1 MGRGPLSFLLRMLQ
15 RVLDAPGA
23 KDVKA
28 VLFDPVTSLPTLSVL
43 LPHIRKILAQRKG
56 VGLLAVSIAQFSKLE
71 EIYGWESFDEIV
83 RGVAACLK
91 ATKDASLRKEDALA
105 ELTVN
110 GNIFVLILAPPRT
123 RRRIA
128 SRDLDTLKR
137 RVSKRLETYLGDT
150 MNPELLRRFGYFIG
164 AAVMRRDP
172 SVRVER
178 LVYRTIDEALAAAAS
193 DQEKT
198 VRLRARQLKAV
209 IDGKR
214 ISTVYQPIL
223 DLGTQTV
230 IGYEAF
236 SRGPKGPLESPDTLF
251 QVAYEADSIWQLERV
266 CWARALRQVPRLKRR
281 QLMFI
286 NLEPT
291 CVFDPRLVGA
301 AFVRRFARRVVFE
314 ITERAAITDF
324 STFRQAVQ
332 LLKRSGFKVAV
343 DDVGSAY
350 AGLRVVSEIEP
361 DFIKLDMQLT
371 RGADN
376 DQLKRQLIGAVT
388 KFSTDAGVPL
398 IVEGIETPAE
408 LEAVRALGIRLAQGF
423 MFGPLVRV
431 PGRERPTNGRRKR
444 PKLGAT
450 VPAEKLS

>member
-1 MGRGPLSFLLRMLQ
+1 MAKGPVDFVLRMLH
-15 RVLDAPGA
+15 RVLDAPRA

-28 VLFDPVTSLPTLSVL
+28 VLFDPVTSLPTLPVL
-43 LPHIRKILAQRKG
+43 LPHIRRVLAQRQG
-56 VGLLAVSIAQFSKLE
+56 LGLLAVSIARFSKLE

-91 ATKDASLRKEDALA
+91 ATKDQALRKEDALA

-110 GNIFVLILAPPRT
+110 GNIFVLILAPPRAH
-123 RRRIA
+123 RRITD
-128 SRDLDTLKR
+128 RDLESLQR

-164 AAVMRRDP
+164 AAVMKPDAA
-172 SVRVER
+172 VRVER
-178 LVYRTIDEALAAAAS
+178 LVYRTIDEALAAAATA
-193 DQEKT
+193 QEKT
-198 VRLRARQLKAV
+198 LRHRARQLKAI
-209 IDGKR
+209 IDRKR
-214 ISTVYQPIL
+214 ITTLYQPIF
-223 DLGTQTV
+223 DL
-230 IGYEAF
+230 
-236 SRGPKGPLESPDTLF
+236 S
-251 QVAYEADSIWQLERV
+251 
-266 CWARALRQVPRLKRR
+266 ARSV
-281 QLMFI
+281 
-286 NLEPT
+286 
-291 CVFDPRLVGA
+291 
-301 AFVRRFARRVVFE
+301 VVFE

-324 STFRQAVQ
+324 PTFRQAVQ

-376 DQLKRQLIGAVT
+376 DLIKRQLIGAVA

-408 LEAVRALGIRLAQGF
+408 LETVRGLGITFAQGF
-423 MFGPLVRV
+423 LFGRLV
-431 PGRERPTNGRRKR
+431 ERPGNARLAVPRVSPDGRSPRE
-444 PKLGAT
+444 
-450 VPAEKLS
+450 PANDPT

>member
-1 MGRGPLSFLLRMLQ
+1 MAKGPVDFLLR
-15 RVLDAPGA
+15 VLHAPRA

-43 LPHIRKILAQRKG
+43 LPHIRKVLAQRRG
-56 VGLLAVSIAQFSKLE
+56 LGLLAVSIARFSKLE

-91 ATKDASLRKEDALA
+91 ATKDQALRKEDALA

-110 GNIFVLILAPPRT
+110 GNIFVLILAPPRAH
-123 RRRIA
+123 RRITD
-128 SRDLDTLKR
+128 RDLEALTR
-137 RVSKRLETYLGDT
+137 RVSKRLATYLGDT

-164 AAVMRRDP
+164 AAVMKPDAA
-172 SVRVER
+172 VRVER
-178 LVYRTIDEALAAAAS
+178 LVYRTIDEALAAAAAA
-193 DQEKT
+193 QEKT
-198 VRLRARQLKAV
+198 LRHRARQQKAI
-209 IDGKR
+209 IDRKR
-214 ISTVYQPIL
+214 IATLYQPIFNL
-223 DLGTQTV
+223 TSRTV
-230 IGYEAF
+230 VGYEAF
-236 SRGPKGPLESPDTLF
+236 SRGPKGDLESPETLF
-251 QVAYEADSIWQLERV
+251 QVAYEADLIWRLERV
-266 CWARALRQVPRLKRR
+266 CWERALRRLPRLQRR

-286 NLEPT
+286 NLEPA
-291 CVFDPRLVGA
+291 CVFDPKLVGA

-324 STFRQAVQ
+324 PTFRQAVQ

-376 DQLKRQLIGAVT
+376 DQIKRQLIGAVA
-388 KFSTDAGVPL
+388 KFCADAGVPL
-398 IVEGIETPAE
+398 IAEGIETQEE
-408 LEAVRALGIRLAQGF
+408 LQAVQALGIHLAQGF
-423 MFGPLVRV
+423 LFGRPVGV
-431 PGRERPTNGRRKR
+431 PGTEQLVFPEVQA
-444 PKLGAT
+444 PKVTEAT
-450 VPAEKLS
+450 A

>member
-1 MGRGPLSFLLRMLQ
+1 MAKGPVDFLLRMLH
-15 RVLDAPGA
+15 RVLDAPRA

-43 LPHIRKILAQRKG
+43 LPHIRKVLAQRRG
-56 VGLLAVSIAQFSKLE
+56 LGLLAVSIARFSKLE

-91 ATKDASLRKEDALA
+91 ATKDQVLRKEDALA

-110 GNIFVLILAPPRT
+110 GNIFVLILAPPRAH
-123 RRRIA
+123 RRI
-128 SRDLDTLKR
+128 SDRDLETLTR
-137 RVSKRLETYLGDT
+137 RVSKRLATYLGDT

-164 AAVMRRDP
+164 AAVMKPDAA
-172 SVRVER
+172 VRVER
-178 LVYRTIDEALAAAAS
+178 LVYRTIDEALAAAATA
-193 DQEKT
+193 QEKT
-198 VRLRARQLKAV
+198 LRHRARQLKAI
-209 IDGKR
+209 ID
-214 ISTVYQPIL
+214 
-223 DLGTQTV
+223 
-230 IGYEAF
+230 
-236 SRGPKGPLESPDTLF
+236 PK
-251 QVAYEADSIWQLERV
+251 
-266 CWARALRQVPRLKRR
+266 
-281 QLMFI
+281 
-286 NLEPT
+286 
-291 CVFDPRLVGA
+291 LVSA
-301 AFVRRFARRVVFE
+301 SFVRRFSRRVVFE

-324 STFRQAVQ
+324 PTFRQAVQ

-376 DQLKRQLIGAVT
+376 DQIKRQLIGAVA

-408 LEAVRALGIRLAQGF
+408 LETVRALGIRLAQGF
-423 MFGPLVRV
+423 LFGPLVQV
-431 PGRERPTNGRRKR
+431 PGKARLAIPRVQA
-444 PKLGAT
+444 PKVTEAT
-450 VPAEKLS
+450 A

>member
-1 MGRGPLSFLLRMLQ
+1 MPKGPVGFLHRILGRL
-15 RVLDAPGA
+15 LDAPRA

-28 VLFDPVTSLPTLSVL
+28 VLFDPVTSLPTLSAL
-43 LPHIRKILAQRKG
+43 LPHIRKVLAQRKG

-91 ATKDASLRKEDALA
+91 ATKDAALRKEDALA

-110 GNIFVLILAPPRT
+110 GNIFVLILAPPR
-123 RRRIA
+123 RRRTIA
-128 SRDLDTLKR
+128 SADLLALKR

-164 AAVMRRDP
+164 AAVMKKDS

-178 LVYRTIDEALAAAAS
+178 LVYRTIDEALSAAATE
-193 DQEKT
+193 QERT
-198 VRLRARQLKAV
+198 RRSRARELKAI
-209 IDGKR
+209 IDRKR
-214 ISTVYQPIL
+214 IATVYQPIV
-223 DLGTQTV
+223 DLTSRSV

-236 SRGPKGPLESPDTLF
+236 SRGPKGALESPDTLF
-251 QVAYEADSIWQLERV
+251 QVAYEAELIWQLERL
-266 CWARALRQVPRLKRR
+266 CRERALRGLPRLKRQ
-281 QLMFI
+281 QLMFV

-291 CVFDPRLVGA
+291 CVFDPMLTAGP
-301 AFVRRFARRVVFE
+301 FVRRFARRLVFE

-324 STFRQAVQ
+324 PTFRQAVQ

-350 AGLRVVSEIEP
+350 SSLRVVSEIEP

-376 DQLKRQLIGAVT
+376 DQIKRQLIGAVA
-388 KFSTDAGVPL
+388 KFSADAGVPL
-398 IVEGIETPAE
+398 IVEGVETPAE
-408 LEAVRALGIRLAQGF
+408 LAAVQGLGIRLAQGF
-423 MFGPLVRV
+423 LFGALAAL
-431 PGRERPTNGRRKR
+431 PGKGR
-444 PKLGAT
+444 LT
-450 VPAEKLS
+450 LPAAVAAR